1 MISIIATI
9 GKNNELAKNKISL
22 WDLPSDLKFFKKI
35 TINHTIV
42 MDEDVYNQN
51 NRIFSNRYNIVV
63 SNTLKDVSG
72 VEIVKSVEE
81 ILKRFK
87 DTQDDVYIIGGKN
100 LFDYFLKYADKV
112 FLTVVDEQKDADEYF
127 PILEKNNY
135 EYNILEEIIE
145 NNISYKHVLYVK
157 SSRW

>member
-72 VEIVKSVEE
+72 VEIVKSAEE

-87 DTQDDVYIIGGKN
+87 DTQDDVYVIGGKN
-100 LFDYFLKYADKV
+100 LFDYFLKYAGKV
-112 FLTVVDEQKDADEYF
+112 FLTVVDDQKDADEYF
-127 PILEKNNY
+127 PILEKNYY

-145 NNISYKHVLYVK
+145 DNISYKHVLYVK
-157 SSRW
+157 SSR

>member
-72 VEIVKSVEE
+72 VEIVKSAEE

-87 DTQDDVYIIGGKN
+87 DTQDDVYVIGGKN
-100 LFDYFLKYADKV
+100 LFDYFLKYAGKV
-112 FLTVVDEQKDADEYF
+112 FLTVVDDQKDADEYF

-145 NNISYKHVLYVK
+145 DNISYKHVLYVK
-157 SSRW
+157 K

>member
-72 VEIVKSVEE
+72 VEIVKSAEE

-87 DTQDDVYIIGGKN
+87 DTQDDVYVIGGKN

-157 SSRW
+157 SSR

>member
-72 VEIVKSVEE
+72 VEIVKSAEE

-87 DTQDDVYIIGGKN
+87 DTQDDVYVIGGKN

-112 FLTVVDEQKDADEYF
+112 FLTVVDDQKDADEYF

-157 SSRW
+157 SSR

>member
-157 SSRW
+157 SSR

>member
-72 VEIVKSVEE
+72 VEIVKSAEE

-87 DTQDDVYIIGGKN
+87 DTQDDVYVIGGKN

-145 NNISYKHVLYVK
+145 DNISYKHVLYVK
-157 SSRW
+157 SSR

>member
-9 GKNNELAKNKISL
+9 GQNNELAKNKMPL
-22 WDLPSDLKFFKKI
+22 WELPSDLKFFKKI

-51 NRIFSNRYNIVV
+51 NRIFSNRYNIVI

-72 VEIVKSVEE
+72 VEIVKNADEV
-81 ILKRFK
+81 LKRFK

-100 LFDYFLKYADKV
+100 LFDYFLKYANKF
-112 FLTVVDEQKDADEYF
+112 FLTVIDEQKDADEYF
-127 PILEKNNY
+127 PIFEKNNY

-145 NNISYKHVLYVK
+145 DNTSYKHVLYVK
-157 SSRW
+157 K

>member
-72 VEIVKSVEE
+72 VEIVKSAEE

-87 DTQDDVYIIGGKN
+87 DTQDDVYVIGGKN
-100 LFDYFLKYADKV
+100 LFDYFLKYAGKV
-112 FLTVVDEQKDADEYF
+112 FLTVVDDQKDADEYF

-157 SSRW
+157 SSR

>member
-72 VEIVKSVEE
+72 VEIVKSAEE

-87 DTQDDVYIIGGKN
+87 DTQDDVYVIGGKN

-145 NNISYKHVLYVK
+145 DNISYKHVLYVK
-157 SSRW
+157 K

>member
-72 VEIVKSVEE
+72 VEIVKSAEE

-87 DTQDDVYIIGGKN
+87 DTQDDVYVIGGKN
-100 LFDYFLKYADKV
+100 LFDYFLKYAGKV
-112 FLTVVDEQKDADEYF
+112 FLTVVDDQKDADEYF

-145 NNISYKHVLYVK
+145 DNISYKHVLYVK
-157 SSRW
+157 SSR

>member
-72 VEIVKSVEE
+72 VEIVKSAEE

-87 DTQDDVYIIGGKN
+87 DTQDDVYVIGGKN
-100 LFDYFLKYADKV
+100 LFDYFLKYAGKV

-145 NNISYKHVLYVK
+145 DNISYKHVLYVK
-157 SSRW
+157 K